1 MEQGINR
8 RPGKETSSRL
18 NKQGD
23 PLRVLAPLVAA
34 TVVSLALYSQQ
45 ALLLLL
51 KVGEVFN
58 GVFDTSVP
66 AFPLAGMFFVVMF
79 IALRKADFVESL
91 RPRRWDAEIGAL
103 GVVMAVVPLVALLGA
118 GGALDGSYSY
128 AAMALATGWVGV
140 LVAMRP
146 KSLSF
151 LWPYLLAFLLAVG
164 AVGLLTT
171 AFGDPL
177 AVVVAWLS
185 RAMTSALGLN
195 VAWTS
200 VYMSFT
206 AAGGVPMSLY
216 ISQEC
221 SGMASMS
228 IFLLLIALMHLDV
241 RPSLG
246 VTAMFA
252 VGGSVLFILL
262 NSLRVVVLIIGGIY
276 YGEGVLWNLHGWL
289 GYVLYVAGY
298 MVILLLYIGRMK
310 PANQAVLGAQV
321 KATPS

>member
-1 MEQGINR
+1 
-8 RPGKETSSRL
+8 
-18 NKQGD
+18 
-23 PLRVLAPLVAA
+23 
-34 TVVSLALYSQQ
+34 
-45 ALLLLL
+45 
-51 KVGEVFN
+51 
-58 GVFDTSVP
+58 
-66 AFPLAGMFFVVMF
+66 
-79 IALRKADFVESL
+79 
-91 RPRRWDAEIGAL
+91 
-103 GVVMAVVPLVALLGA
+103 
-118 GGALDGSYSY
+118 YSY

-140 LVAMRP
+140 LLAVRP
-146 KSLSF
+146 ASLSF

-164 AVGLLTT
+164 TVGLLTT

-177 AVVVAWLS
+177 AVVVASIS
-185 RAMTSALGLN
+185 RVMTSALGLS
-195 VAWTS
+195 VTWTS

-228 IFLLLIALMHLDV
+228 IFLLLIVLMHLDV

-262 NSLRVVVLIIGGIY
+262 NSLRVVVLILGGIY

>member
-1 MEQGINR
+1 MPSRVALEERVRMNK
-8 RPGKETSSRL
+8 PGPTL
-18 NKQGD
+18 NK
-23 PLRVLAPLVAA
+23 LYPLVVA
-34 TVVSLALYSQQ
+34 TAVSLTLYSQQ

-66 AFPLAGMFFVVMF
+66 AFPLAGMFFVVVF
-79 IALRKADFVESL
+79 IALRKDEFVESL
-91 RPRRWDAEIGAL
+91 RPRAWDAGIGVL
-103 GVVMAVVPLVALLGA
+103 GIVMAVVPLVALLGA

-140 LVAMRP
+140 LLAVRP
-146 KSLSF
+146 ASLSF

-164 AVGLLTT
+164 TVGLLTT

-177 AVVVAWLS
+177 AVVVASIS
-185 RAMTSALGLN
+185 RVMTSALGLS
-195 VAWTS
+195 VTWTS

-228 IFLLLIALMHLDV
+228 IFLLLIVLMHLDV

-262 NSLRVVVLIIGGIY
+262 NSLRVVVLILGGIY

>member
-1 MEQGINR
+1 M
-8 RPGKETSSRL
+8 

-23 PLRVLAPLVAA
+23 PLRVLAPLMVA
-34 TVVSLALYSQQ
+34 TVVSLAMYSQQ

-51 KVGEVFN
+51 KVSEVFN

-91 RPRRWDAEIGAL
+91 RPRSWDAEIGAL
-103 GVVMAVVPLVALLGA
+103 GVVMAVVPLVALFGA
-118 GGALDGSYSY
+118 GGTLGGSYSY

-140 LVAMRP
+140 LVAVRP
-146 KSLSF
+146 ASLSF

-177 AVVVAWLS
+177 AVVVASIS
-185 RAMTSALGLN
+185 RAMTSALGLS
-195 VAWTS
+195 VTWTS

-216 ISQEC
+216 ISQGC

-262 NSLRVVVLIIGGIY
+262 NSLRVVVLILGGIY
-276 YGEGVLWNLHGWL
+276 YGEGVLWSLHGWVGYVFYIL
-289 GYVLYVAGY
+289 GYAG
-298 MVILLLYIGRMK
+298 ILLVFTRSVRGDPPQRGLR
-310 PANQAVLGAQV
+310 
-321 KATPS
+321 